1 MSANESLHHDLE
13 SLQRQLPPEAHAA
26 MRRVLGSV
34 AAELDRMDPSR
45 QLALKEL
52 TDAELLAELA
62 YRMIEHQP
70 LHAARVARMR
80 LRGAQRF
87 NALIER
93 HGGSYRVRDAADL
106 LGTSQ
111 AAVRKALQR
120 RRLVA
125 FKQDGEWCLPV
136 WQFAVDDRPLPG
148 LARVL
153 AALPPAIGDRDVI
166 RFLLLGP
173 EGDPAH
179 SPLERLRRGTE
190 QDLVRAEQMARRY
203 LEQTAA

>member
-1 MSANESLHHDLE
+1 MSSNTSLRNELE
-13 SLQRQLPPEAHAA
+13 SLQRGLKPETQAT

-34 AAELDRMDPSR
+34 ATELERMDRTR
-45 QLALKEL
+45 QQALNGM

-70 LHAARVARMR
+70 LHSARVARMR

-87 NALIER
+87 ASLIER
-93 HGGSYRVRDAADL
+93 HGGSYRVREAADL
-106 LGTSQ
+106 MGTSE

-125 FKQDGEWCLPV
+125 FKQDGEWRLPV
-136 WQFAVDDRPLPG
+136 WQFAADDRPLPG

-153 AALPPAIGDRDVI
+153 VALPADLGDRDVI

-173 EGDPAH
+173 EGDPAS

-190 QDLVRAEQMARRY
+190 RDLSRAEQMATRY